1 MDAREIRRGEF
12 LISSDF
18 SKLQFERIHR
28 FLSEEAYWSKGI
40 PRAVVEKA
48 AENSICFG
56 VYTHEHQIGFARVV
70 TDTATFAWF
79 SDVYIEKKYR
89 GQGLSKSLI
98 EFTLA
103 DPRLKNLRR
112 LCLATKDAHSL
123 YEKFGF
129 EVTKTP
135 SYWMEIK
142 DNDIYLR

>member
-1 MDAREIRRGEF
+1 MGTREIRRGEF
-12 LISSDF
+12 LISADF
-18 SKLQFERIHR
+18 SKLQFDRIHR

-56 VYTHEHQIGFARVV
+56 VYIHERQIGFARVV
-70 TDTATFAWF
+70 TDLATFAWF
-79 SDVYIEKKYR
+79 SDVYIEKEYR
-89 GQGLSKSLI
+89 GRGLSKSLI
-98 EFTLA
+98 EFIMA
-103 DPRLKNLRR
+103 DPQLKNLRR
-112 LCLATKDAHSL
+112 LCLATKDAQSL

-135 SYWMEIK
+135 GYWMEIK